1 MNEKKKV
8 LFIDRDGTI
17 ILETDDFKIDTM
29 EKISF
34 YPEIFY
40 WLHRIV
46 SDFNFELVL
55 VTNQDGLGKEEF
67 PNEPFYTT
75 HKFIMRTFAEQG
87 IRFAHEH
94 IDCSYPHEGLDT
106 RKPGIGML
114 KKYFS
119 EEYDLKNSFVI
130 GDRITDVML
139 SKNLGA
145 KCFWLD
151 DGRGLG
157 AKEIN
162 ESEEK
167 LVPYIATRSRN
178 WEDIYEYLKNNNF

>member
-1 MNEKKKV
+1 
-8 LFIDRDGTI
+8 
-17 ILETDDFKIDTM
+17 
-29 EKISF
+29 
-34 YPEIFY
+34 
-40 WLHRIV
+40 
-46 SDFNFELVL
+46 LVL
-55 VTNQDGLGKEEF
+55 VTNQDGLGREEF

-106 RKPGIGML
+106 RKPSIGML

-119 EEYDLKNSFVI
+119 DEYDLKNSFVI

-139 SKNLGA
+139 AKNLGA

-167 LVPYIATRSRN
+167 LLPYIATRSRN
-178 WEDIYEYLKNNNF
+178 WEKIYLYLKKTI